1 MLPDELVER
10 ILSRLSLTH
19 RPTLDL
25 VGLNALYA
33 AWCGNVPFDNVRK
46 RIWFA
51 SDQTTPL
58 PGQDP
63 TEFFE
68 NWLTHGTSG
77 TCWPTS
83 GAMYALLN
91 SLGFDARR
99 IAGSMIDPGETD
111 SMADGH
117 GSVLATVDG
126 VDYLVDASILA
137 FEALPLV
144 PGVRSS
150 AGQGIHQ
157 IQAVPIADRFDVLWR
172 SGLLRDAPVRF
183 RTDPGYD
190 PVDQAFFLEGY
201 ERSKRSGPFNDALYI
216 CRRFPDSILTV
227 GRRNRIAVAADGTV
241 TVNKLDDAQRRMVLI
256 DEFGLSEEIT
266 RQLPADKAEGD
277 APG

>member
-1 MLPDELVER
+1 MTYNGPVLPDELVER
-10 ILSRLSLTH
+10 SLSRLGLTH

-33 AWCGNVPFDNVRK
+33 AWSGKVPFDNVRK

-68 NWLTHGTSG
+68 NWLTHGTGG

-83 GAMYALLN
+83 GAVYALLR

-99 IAGSMIDPGETD
+99 IAGSMIEPGEKDT
-111 SMADGH
+111 MAGGH
-117 GSVLATVDG
+117 GSVLVTLDG

-137 FEALPLV
+137 FGVLPLV
-144 PGVRSS
+144 TGVRAS
-150 AGQGIHQ
+150 AGKGIHQ
-157 IQAVPIADRFDVLWR
+157 IHAVPIAEGFDVLWYA
-172 SGLLRDAPVRF
+172 GQVRDTPVRF
-183 RTDPGYD
+183 RTDRRFD
-190 PVDQAFFLEGY
+190 PVDHAFFLDGC

-241 TVNKLDDAQRRMVLI
+241 TVTKLGDAGRKRVLI
-256 DEFGLSEEIT
+256 DELGLSEEIAEM
-266 RQLPADKAEGD
+266 LPADKA
-277 APG
+277 